1 MLQNIEHQKEIT
13 QIISRDENTPELAQF
28 WGRKYFEV
36 VEKGLFILDSR
47 FTDILDSSNVSSL
60 VPAGQISLCGHLD
73 KENRLDEDLLIG
85 TVETAIRLLDAIV
98 TYIWKQKNINE
109 VAQRRIVSLGLDDI
123 DDFFDRYSPNAT
135 IDEKEYIAQLVG
147 ETAYRASEFIAEEKG
162 PFDTYNDIKYD
173 IKDNYFDTWVDE
185 KDNIKSNQEIQ
196 NLKNEVQAGQY
207 ALLPRR
213 NMAILN
219 FATEKNWSKYSDSDI
234 ISNANHKIKT
244 LKESQNVNKPFNI
257 KINTESDNL
266 DKKSKINNHV
276 DEIFEHLLKERQN
289 VEVEVKPETTQIPK
303 PKITQFIESK
313 PQKES
318 VGSEQSFAKEI
329 RLYILINNNQK
340 TVFAK
345 HNNRLTLPFV
355 SLDDD
360 NNLEKAIWEGVL
372 KKYNLLINLDRE
384 FTVLYDPLKHKNII
398 NIGYLADIQNDTLP
412 PDLFWAAPENEDF
425 LDEVSYKLLTR
436 YKSQTRLTANET
448 ISQVS
453 NLPPVTIL
461 ESLVSK
467 QSVSQESSQKLE
479 AVKLPPTKSITH
491 KLSTLKTPGVK
502 IDKFVFKKI
511 NQPKLLYSLRLEQ
524 KIQTKTFGAVYIV
537 FEYTQNFPQISD
549 FKCDKLDAGDK
560 HALNVI
566 TNLINLLLSNNYTL
580 ENIEKHLEE
589 KVDRDEGNNIN
600 NFITVFIFAMREVP
614 SNLKELIEL
623 LSI

>member
-1 MLQNIEHQKEIT
+1 MLQNIERQKEIT

-36 VEKGLFILDSR
+36 VEKELFILDSR
-47 FTDILDSSNVSSL
+47 FANILDSSNVSSL
-60 VPAGQISLCGHLD
+60 IPAGQISLCAHLD

-98 TYIWKQKNINE
+98 TYIWKQKNITE

-135 IDEKEYIAQLVG
+135 NDEKEYIAQLVG

-162 PFDTYNDIKYD
+162 PFDSYNEIKYS

-185 KDNIKSNQEIQ
+185 KDNLKSNQEIQ
-196 NLKNEVQAGQY
+196 SLKNEVQAGQY

-219 FATEKNWSKYSDSDI
+219 FATEKSWAKYSDSDVI
-234 ISNANHKIKT
+234 ASASREKIPR
-244 LKESQNVNKPFNI
+244 ESQNVSKPFNI
-257 KINTESDNL
+257 TMNTEASDAGTT
-266 DKKSKINNHV
+266 SKINNHV

-289 VEVEVKPETTQIPK
+289 LKMQSQAILEPK
-303 PKITQFIESK
+303 PKLQQIPEVK
-313 PQKES
+313 LQKES
-318 VGSEQSFAKEI
+318 DDTEQSFAKEI

-425 LDEVSYKLLTR
+425 IDEVSYKLLTR
-436 YKSQTRLTANET
+436 YKGQSR
-448 ISQVS
+448 QV
-453 NLPPVTIL
+453 
-461 ESLVSK
+461 VSK
-467 QSVSQESSQKLE
+467 PATLENTNIDQSKVTNHPLIEQANTQQIKKPTQLTNPRPVHTAPKIPE
-479 AVKLPPTKSITH
+479 LP
-491 KLSTLKTPGVK
+491 K
-502 IDKFVFKKI
+502 IKQNNFAFKKTT
-511 NQPKLLYSLRLEQ
+511 QTKLLYSFRLEQ
-524 KIQTKTFGAVYIV
+524 KIQTKIFGTVHII
-537 FEYTQNFPQISD
+537 FEYTKSCPQISD
-549 FKCDKLDAGDK
+549 FKCDKLSTDDK
-560 HALNVI
+560 HALDVI
-566 TNLINLLLSNNYTL
+566 INLINLLLSNNSSL
-580 ENIEKHLEE
+580 ENIEKYLEE
-589 KVDRDEGNNIN
+589 KVKKDESNNIN

-614 SNLKELIEL
+614 SDLKELVEL
-623 LSI
+623 LAS

>member
-244 LKESQNVNKPFNI
+244 SKESQNVNKPFNI